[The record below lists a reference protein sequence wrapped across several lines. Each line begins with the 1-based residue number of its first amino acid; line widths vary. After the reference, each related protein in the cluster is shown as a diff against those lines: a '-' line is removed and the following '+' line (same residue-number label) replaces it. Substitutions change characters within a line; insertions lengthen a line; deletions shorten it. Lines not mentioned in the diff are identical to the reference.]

1 MRRLTLVWA
10 GLGLA
15 WLALL
20 ALPVRLLPD
29 PVADIATSVLAA
41 LTGAAVVRAS
51 GHRDKA
57 LLLAALLAHRPRD
70 SGSATGPW
78 LVSVNGAQPAKA
90 LRGPR
95 HARRG

>member
-20 ALPVRLLPD
+20 ALPARMLPD
-29 PVADIATSVLAA
+29 PAADIATGVLAA
-41 LTGAAVVRAS
+41 CTGAAMVRAS

-57 LLLAALLAHRPRD
+57 LLLSALLANRPRD
-70 SGSATGPW
+70 ARPLTVP
-78 LVSVNGAQPAKA
+78 
-90 LRGPR
+90 RGPR
-95 HARRG
+95 HVRRG